1 MGKRPPKGMEL
12 LFPEEGGGRGG
23 CRSTQGP
30 DTCLSCY
37 ISGPAVLG
45 GPLGWRQGCGS
56 WPYSCQALGFQEVG
70 GRQDTRRV
78 CKDPQPWGSL
88 AMPQNPPTVT
98 SSA

>member
-1 MGKRPPKGMEL
+1 MEL